1 MSQRLVVHPMTCPA
15 SAVARVGGLGGYATS
30 GTRLQSA
37 ARSGATVRQPREQGA
52 LCRVRAGN
60 SRQGRF
66 VPNLELVQSRRRSV
80 RRTCASLGFTAD
92 PRIGIERAA
101 NGLLKD
107 AAMLLVYQDVFRS
120 PPAQAFLKVLLA
132 LRRGDDGL
140 KLLESYGEFFKLMA
154 IGRYPSWE
162 DYILEGILAGENN
175 PFVEAAANVGNPK
188 SAWSGGVPPSL
199 QAAAA
204 ADLDS
209 LQRLSITESTLSGW
223 VAEMVTDVKPEWRT
237 AAASN
242 FSSKIIHKSP
252 AYAEEGSNTF
262 GFNLSEEKPEAEPSA
277 VGVDQVKKSVSEEAE
292 GIESAPG
299 RYLKTIHT
307 FLDEDRERW
316 RKKIGGLW
324 RWSEAVPLLEKYY
337 ADHSVG
343 RVASTQ
349 YLQWRA
355 GKLMLDTKWVVK
367 TTTAC
372 DLSLNREKKE
382 ILLKNLTK
390 HAHRRTAHH
399 VLLYGPSGIGKTWLL
414 RSALS
419 EVTSIKDLRIV
430 TLPVS
435 ELKSIFAVLEELAR
449 HWRLR
454 FALVVDDLFSR
465 TIVEE
470 LQLAAHKYGPIEL
483 QAQHPE
489 NCVSTDVFDKSI
501 YRIWQ
506 QRSIWGVESSA
517 SGFVP
522 LVNMQFALW
531 GGEETYTLLKS
542 ALDGN
547 SQEWPENVLLCGTSS
562 RKVAI
567 QGKDGVA
574 GYGDLS
580 HLFGSTLEFADLDE
594 VEYDTCV
601 KELLENRI
609 ANTSFDTNMSR
620 EEVVQQGKAWAEN
633 INARSV
639 RSAAHFVNAL
649 E

>member
-465 TIVEE
+465 
-470 LQLAAHKYGPIEL
+470 
-483 QAQHPE
+483 
-489 NCVSTDVFDKSI
+489 
-501 YRIWQ
+501 
-506 QRSIWGVESSA
+506 
-517 SGFVP
+517 
-522 LVNMQFALW
+522 